1 MPERDSN
8 GEGSPSC
15 FIRETLGS
23 CCSLYHDSKVDDD
36 TEDVKNTSQS
46 TGNENG
52 KVESG
57 QSKADR

>member
-15 FIRETLGS
+15 FMRETLGS

-36 TEDVKNTSQS
+36 TQEDVKS
-46 TGNENG
+46 TGNENE